1 MAFLSKVEENYSEV
15 SVSQPYVPTKCIC
28 RLWQCIKGEG
38 ALCPAEN
45 SNTRARR
52 PCLGDVGP
60 GQALSGQHHLSHWYL
75 KWHQQILC
83 KWQPE
88 IYNCTLR
95 ESLYTKKK
103 GKQKEMF
110 NVFQILIGEI
120 ITLGDPS
127 ETVAANYREMTTLI
141 ICCLCCKYHP
151 LFLKIQGC
159 YLHVCCTQGSVSPV
173 GQHRRLPNYILLW
186 QKNNWF
192 ASACVSKYIRL
203 WSSYINCIKYA

>member
-1 MAFLSKVEENYSEV
+1 MTFVQWKEKEGEVMAFLFKVEENYSEV

-103 GKQKEMF
+103 GKTKR
-110 NVFQILIGEI
+110 NVQCFP
-120 ITLGDPS
+120 DFDWW
-127 ETVAANYREMTTLI
+127 NYNIRGPFGNS
-141 ICCLCCKYHP
+141 CC
-151 LFLKIQGC
+151 
-159 YLHVCCTQGSVSPV
+159 
-173 GQHRRLPNYILLW
+173 
-186 QKNNWF
+186 
-192 ASACVSKYIRL
+192 
-203 WSSYINCIKYA
+203 